1 MNGDSKGREYLGR
14 GLGFPLR
21 VNARGEIALV
31 SGERDIEES
40 IRVILGTK
48 PGERVMRPEFGCRA
62 HELLFEPRNASTE
75 TLMQQY
81 VSDAL
86 RMWEPRIT
94 VQWVD
99 VLIDEN
105 QDGVDDVT
113 GLCLYENQD
122 GAILVEVYY
131 TIEETHDERSIVYPF
146 FLIGEEEW

>member
-105 QDGVDDVT
+105 QDG
-113 GLCLYENQD
+113 
-122 GAILVEVYY
+122 AILVEVYY

>member
-1 MNGDSKGREYLGR
+1 MNHNPDSREFLGR

-40 IRVILGTK
+40 IQVILGTR

-105 QDGVDDVT
+105 QDG
-113 GLCLYENQD
+113 
-122 GAILVEVYY
+122 AILVEVYY

-146 FLIGEEEW
+146 FLVGEEEW

>member
-1 MNGDSKGREYLGR
+1 MNGDTNGREYLGR
-14 GLGFPLR
+14 GLGFQLR
-21 VNARGEIALV
+21 VNARGDIALV
-31 SGERDIEES
+31 SGERYIEES

-105 QDGVDDVT
+105 QDG
-113 GLCLYENQD
+113 
-122 GAILVEVYY
+122 AILVEVYY

>member
-1 MNGDSKGREYLGR
+1 MNDQSREREFLGR

-31 SGERDIEES
+31 RGERDIEES

-86 RMWEPRIT
+86 RMWEPRIS

-105 QDGVDDVT
+105 QDG
-113 GLCLYENQD
+113 
-122 GAILVEVYY
+122 AILVEVYY
-131 TIEETHDERSIVYPF
+131 MIEETHDERSIVYPF

>member
-1 MNGDSKGREYLGR
+1 MNDHSREREFLGR

-21 VNARGEIALV
+21 VNARGELALV
-31 SGERDIEES
+31 RGERDIEES

-86 RMWEPRIT
+86 RMWEPRIS

-105 QDGVDDVT
+105 QDG
-113 GLCLYENQD
+113 
-122 GAILVEVYY
+122 AILVEVYY
-131 TIEETHDERSIVYPF
+131 MIEETHDERSIVYPF
-146 FLIGEEEW
+146 FLVGEEEW